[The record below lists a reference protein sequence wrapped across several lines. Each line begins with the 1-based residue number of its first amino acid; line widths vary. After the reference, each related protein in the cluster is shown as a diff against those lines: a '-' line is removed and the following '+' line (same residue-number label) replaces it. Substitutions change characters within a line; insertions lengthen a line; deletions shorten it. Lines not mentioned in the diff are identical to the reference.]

1 MKKRGLLLI
10 ISAFL
15 AFTIQAQTMG
25 EPKTGK
31 GIAQQND
38 ENSVNSR
45 KAVGSDL
52 IISPNPLPKS
62 NAIITISATNID
74 VYSYSVVN
82 AGGQIVELEN
92 LSGKPDSDIINLNGA
107 VTVGSYTIR
116 FDTSQGIIMRKFIV
130 I

>member
-10 ISAFL
+10 FSAFL
-15 AFTIQAQTMG
+15 AFTIQAQTVG

-31 GIAQQND
+31 GSAQQND
-38 ENSVNSR
+38 GISVTGR
-45 KAVGSDL
+45 KTVDKDL
-52 IISPNPLPKS
+52 TISPNPLPKG
-62 NAIITISATNID
+62 NAIITISTTNID
-74 VYSYSVVN
+74 VYGYTIVN

-107 VTVGSYTIR
+107 VKPGTYTIR
-116 FDTSQGIIMRKFIV
+116 FDTNDGFITRKFIV